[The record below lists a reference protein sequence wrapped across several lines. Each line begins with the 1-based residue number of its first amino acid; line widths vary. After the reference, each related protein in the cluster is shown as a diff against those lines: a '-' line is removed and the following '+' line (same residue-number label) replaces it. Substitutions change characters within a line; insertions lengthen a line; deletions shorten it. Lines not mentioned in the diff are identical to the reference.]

1 MDPIADL
8 LTCIRNA
15 NLALKPEI
23 TVPHS
28 RIKESAVRI
37 LRDEGYL
44 ESFNVEGDVKRSI
57 RINLKVQGRKGIIS
71 GLPRLSRPGLR
82 HYTSANDI
90 PLVLGGMG
98 IAVVSTPQGL
108 MSGHDARRKNLGGE
122 LLFKVW

>member
-1 MDPIADL
+1 MDPIANL

-15 NLALKPEI
+15 SQALKPEI

-28 RIKESAVRI
+28 RIKESVVRI
-37 LRDEGYL
+37 LKDEGYL
-44 ESFNVEGDVKRSI
+44 ESFNVEGDVKRSSS
-57 RINLKVQGRKGIIS
+57 INLKFQGRKGIIT
-71 GLPRLSRPGLR
+71 GLQRISKPGLR
-82 HYTSANDI
+82 HYASAKDI

>member
-1 MDPIADL
+1 MDPIANL

-23 TVPHS
+23 SVPHS

-57 RINLKVQGRKGIIS
+57 RINLKFQGRKGIIS
-71 GLPRLSRPGLR
+71 GLQRISRPALR

>member
-23 TVPHS
+23 SVPHS

-57 RINLKVQGRKGIIS
+57 RINLKFQGRKGIIS
-71 GLPRLSRPGLR
+71 GLQRISRPGLC

>member
-15 NLALKPEI
+15 NQALKPEI
-23 TVPHS
+23 SVPHS
-28 RIKESAVRI
+28 GIKESAVRI
-37 LRDEGYL
+37 LKDEGYL
-44 ESFNVEGDVKRSI
+44 ESFNVEGDIKRSI
-57 RINLKVQGRKGIIS
+57 RIQLKFQGRKGIIS
-71 GLPRLSRPGLR
+71 GLQRISKPGLR
-82 HYTSANDI
+82 HYTSAKDI

>member
-15 NLALKPEI
+15 NQALNPERS
-23 TVPHS
+23 VPPTRS
-28 RIKESAVRI
+28 KESAVRI
-37 LRDEGYL
+37 LKDEGYL
-44 ESFNVEGDVKRSI
+44 ESFNVEGDIKRSI
-57 RINLKVQGRKGIIS
+57 RIQLKFQGRKGIIS
-71 GLPRLSRPGLR
+71 GLQRISKPGLR
-82 HYTSANDI
+82 HYTSAKDI

>member
-1 MDPIADL
+1 MDPIANL

-23 TVPHS
+23 SVPHS

-44 ESFNVEGDVKRSI
+44 ESFNVEGDINRSI
-57 RINLKVQGRKGIIS
+57 RINLKFQGRKGIIS
-71 GLPRLSRPGLR
+71 GLQRISRPGLR

-98 IAVVSTPQGL
+98 IAVVSTPKGL

>member
-15 NLALKPEI
+15 NQALKAEI

-28 RIKESAVRI
+28 NIKESTVK
-37 LRDEGYL
+37 LLKEEGYL
-44 ESFNVEGDVKRSI
+44 DSYNVEGDVKRSI
-57 RINLKVQGRKGIIS
+57 RIGLKFKGRKGVITD
-71 GLPRLSRPGLR
+71 LQRVSRPGPR
-82 HYTSANDI
+82 RYTSAKDI

-98 IAVVSTPQGL
+98 VAVVSTPQGL
-108 MSGHDARRKNLGGE
+108 MTGHDARRHNVGGE

>member
-1 MDPIADL
+1 MDPIANL

-15 NLALKPEI
+15 NQALKPEI

-28 RIKESAVRI
+28 RIKESAVRL

-57 RINLKVQGRKGIIS
+57 CIRLKFQGRKGIIS
-71 GLPRLSRPGLR
+71 GLQRISKPGLR
-82 HYTSANDI
+82 HYTSAKDI
-90 PLVLGGMG
+90 PLILGGMG

>member
-23 TVPHS
+23 SVPHS

-57 RINLKVQGRKGIIS
+57 RINLKFQGRKGIIS
-71 GLPRLSRPGLR
+71 GLQRISRPGLR
-82 HYTSANDI
+82 HYTSANAI
-90 PLVLGGMG
+90 PLVFGGMG

-108 MSGHDARRKNLGGE
+108 MSGQGGR
-122 LLFKVW
+122 L